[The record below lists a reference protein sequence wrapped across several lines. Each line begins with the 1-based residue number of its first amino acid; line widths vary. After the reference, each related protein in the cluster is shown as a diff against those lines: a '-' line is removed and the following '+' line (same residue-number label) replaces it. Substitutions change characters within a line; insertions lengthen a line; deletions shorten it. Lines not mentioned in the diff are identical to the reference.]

1 MRAAARCG
9 GVNRHSHQHGWRNTG
24 PTAWWNSSFNVSYR
38 SDSSPTPHS
47 PLFVMAVIVF
57 FVRLADV
64 ARSLSESVVE
74 RVSLVERCDLDPCG
88 LASDLFR
95 DLRE

>member
-1 MRAAARCG
+1 MEQLFQC
-9 GVNRHSHQHGWRNTG
+9 VL
-24 PTAWWNSSFNVSYR
+24 SFRFIPDATLAPS
-38 SDSSPTPHS
+38 
-47 PLFVMAVIVF
+47 VMAVIVF